1 MFQSLFVQHER
12 CRHFIKN
19 CCTKL
24 KHWKYPNCGYL
35 NGHWV
40 KARVN
45 TRFIFTFALVLPDP
59 HHCDLSLTTFRSLVV
74 DSSTFSSPH
83 TPVISVETVL
93 LCMFA
98 AVARHYSMYIHSPVA
113 PPHLYWFVA
122 PVLSYYYGARRLATT
137 ISKSKRNLKY
147 PAIRLTWIVT
157 FFFISER
164 SFNLDGFEI

>member
-1 MFQSLFVQHER
+1 MFQSLFVQHE
-12 CRHFIKN
+12 HVVHTSSKSVVQSSNIEN
-19 CCTKL
+19 TL
-24 KHWKYPNCGYL
+24 IYCGYL

-40 KARVN
+40 NARVN
-45 TRFIFTFALVLPDP
+45 TRFIFTFAPVLPDP
-59 HHCDLSLTTFRSLVV
+59 HLSINTFRSLVV

-83 TPVISVETVL
+83 TSVISVETVL

-98 AVARHYSMYIHSPVA
+98 AVARHYQLYVYTSPVA

-157 FFFISER
+157 FFFILGR
-164 SFNLDGFEI
+164 SFNLDVYKI